1 MISFKNFMAN
11 AQMTWMFKNVGK
23 LKTGADEHDPYYI
36 FKLNCR
42 SINGEQSYIFKS
54 SKLAAEIALKMDS
67 NLEVGCNNPL
77 NEKYAY
83 LDGMHSHVH
92 GYKTL
97 TLWTY
102 HPRMRKVIKL
112 ASMEAERENTNSI
125 VLFLELFNG
134 VLRDISNTGIIVDFG
149 KKSTKRKHPSK
160 EKKAHF

>member
-1 MISFKNFMAN
+1 MKRIRNEDTDDLIQEFHGKC
-11 AQMTWMFKNVGK
+11 TDDVDMFKNVGK
-23 LKTGADEHDPYYI
+23 LKTGVDEHDPYYI

-42 SINGEQSYIFKS
+42 SINGEQSYVFKS

-67 NLEVGCNNPL
+67 NLGAGHNNPL
-77 NEKYAY
+77 NEEYAY

-102 HPRMRKVIKL
+102 HPGMRKVIKL

-125 VLFLELFNG
+125 AV
-134 VLRDISNTGIIVDFG
+134 S
-149 KKSTKRKHPSK
+149 
-160 EKKAHF
+160 